1 MIPKQFRTAVLT
13 FALALAIS
21 LPALAQEA
29 RKAYAIGMLTLQNK
43 DWVKDYG
50 PKTAEIIKRH
60 GGRYLISGSPPE
72 ALEGAAYPA
81 NVLVVVEFPSL
92 EKAKAWYQDPDY
104 KPLIK
109 LRQSGSSLNLYLMEG
124 VK

>member
-1 MIPKQFRTAVLT
+1 MIPKQFRTVVLT

-21 LPALAQEA
+21 LPALAEEA

-92 EKAKAWYQDPDY
+92 EKAEAWYQDPDY

>member
-1 MIPKQFRTAVLT
+1 MIPKRFRTVVLT

-21 LPALAQEA
+21 LPALAEEA
-29 RKAYAIGMLTLQNK
+29 RKAYAIGMLTLQSK

-60 GGRYLISGSPPE
+60 GGRYLISGSPPD

>member
-1 MIPKQFRTAVLT
+1 MTSKQFRNAILT
-13 FALALAIS
+13 LPLALAIWS
-21 LPALAQEA
+21 PALAEEA
-29 RKAYAIGMLTLQNK
+29 RKAYAIGMLTLKNK
-43 DWVKDYG
+43 EWVKEYG

-60 GGRYLISGSPPE
+60 GGRYLISGSPSE
-72 ALEGAAYPA
+72 ALEGSEYPA
-81 NVLVVVEFPSL
+81 NVLVVLEFPSL

>member
-21 LPALAQEA
+21 LPALAEEA

-50 PKTAEIIKRH
+50 PKTAETIKRH

>member
-1 MIPKQFRTAVLT
+1 MIPKQFRTVVLT
-13 FALALAIS
+13 FALAPAIS

-92 EKAKAWYQDPDY
+92 EKAEAWYQDPDY

-109 LRQSGSSLNLYLMEG
+109 LRHSGSSLNLYLMEG

>member
-21 LPALAQEA
+21 LPALAEEA

-43 DWVKDYG
+43 DWLKDYG

-60 GGRYLISGSPPE
+60 GGRYLISGFPPE

-92 EKAKAWYQDPDY
+92 EKAEAWYQDPDY